1 MKSENKKFELTD
13 RELERVN
20 GGNDSGDSGSL
31 WVCCKWCQQDVKL
44 MDRNQSCP
52 NCHAPGPIF

>member
-20 GGNDSGDSGSL
+20 GGNSSGQSGTFEGY
-31 WVCCKWCQQDVKL
+31 CKWCKQYVNL
-44 MDRNQSCP
+44 LDRNQSCP
-52 NCHAPGPIF
+52 NCHVPGPIF